1 MDMMND
7 LMAQTYASNIKW
19 PKDQVL
25 AIRVQ
30 HIVKCIKD
38 GKFPVQEG
46 HSLGQILAEL
56 QDNDDSPFDS
66 KSPDSNLRESLTPLS
81 ESSAENPGSIPG
93 VQQGQKSPGGLPH
106 GLQVQKVPNLMG
118 SNKDH
123 QGLPV
128 ESTSKI
134 RQLLTQALPNKPMP
148 PGMGHDD
155 LDNDDVLARL
165 TKNRGISG
173 NFINMYID
181 CVLLMGFAQNLGT
194 IHLGIHTLFI

>member
-38 GKFPVQEG
+38 GKFPVPEG

-155 LDNDDVLARL
+155 LETDDVLARL

-173 NFINMYID
+173 NFLGNII
-181 CVLLMGFAQNLGT
+181 LGFLT
-194 IHLGIHTLFI
+194 

>member
-1 MDMMND
+1 
-7 LMAQTYASNIKW
+7 MAQTYASNIKW

-38 GKFPVQEG
+38 GKFPVPEG
-46 HSLGQILAEL
+46 HSLGLILAEL

-93 VQQGQKSPGGLPH
+93 VQGQKSPGGLPH

-173 NFINMYID
+173 NFIN
-181 CVLLMGFAQNLGT
+181 LR
-194 IHLGIHTLFI
+194 